1 MLKKKWMFVSIMGS
15 LALVLAL
22 AGVWL
27 FGNPTAVSA
36 AENLETVTDVSA
48 QPGLMGEGYL
58 NHGGPGF
65 QLGNWG
71 SKGDIDYTALLA
83 DALGITVEELEQ
95 AYESAREA
103 AIAQA
108 VDEGLITQEQADR
121 MLVWGGGVGFRGRGR
136 MAGQADTIDE
146 ATLLAEALGITT
158 DELQAAREE
167 ANEAAIAQ
175 AVEEGLITQEQADE
189 MLRRRTLREDY
200 LDRAALLAEA
210 LGMTV
215 EELEDAYAEGQTLSD
230 LLEAQGLDAATVRD
244 RLEEAHEA
252 ALEQAV
258 ADGVLTQDEADEM
271 QFGFGRGGMT
281 PGGLGT
287 PGAGMRGGQG
297 GRRGRGMMP
306 GGPGMPGSPGD
317 CPGFD
322 GQAPGAEDNTDTGFG
337 RRGGFTPP
345 TAGSDL

>member
-1 MLKKKWMFVSIMGS
+1 MFKKKWMVGAVMSS

-22 AGVWL
+22 LGVWL

-36 AENLETVTDVSA
+36 AESLETVTDASA
-48 QPGLMGEGYL
+48 QPGLLSEGYL
-58 NHGGPGF
+58 NHGGPEF
-65 QLGNWG
+65 RLRNWG
-71 SKGDIDYTALLA
+71 GKGDIDYAVLLA
-83 DALGITVEELEQ
+83 DALGITVEELEA
-95 AYESAREA
+95 AYETAREA

-108 VDEGLITQEQADR
+108 VEEGLITQEQADR
-121 MLVWGGGVGFRGRGR
+121 MLVWGGGFGFRGWGR

-175 AVEEGLITQEQADE
+175 AIEEGIITQEQADE
-189 MLRRRTLREDY
+189 MLRRRTLRKDY
-200 LDRAALLAEA
+200 LNREALLAEA

-215 EELEDAYAEGQTLSD
+215 EELEAARADGQTLSD
-230 LLEAQGLDAATVRD
+230 LLEAQGLDATTVRD

-271 QFGFGRGGMT
+271 QFGFGRGGMA
-281 PGGLGT
+281 
-287 PGAGMRGGQG
+287 PGAGRRGGRD
-297 GRRGRGMMP
+297 GRRGRGVMP
-306 GGPGMPGSPGD
+306 GGPRMPGSPGD

-322 GQAPGAEDNTDTGFG
+322 GQAPDSDEDNTDTGFG

-345 TAGSDL
+345 ADGNDL